1 MRRPNRETAIF
12 TTSAVDLFA
21 SALGAFILLVMLLF
35 PYYRN
40 AGDDSAYAQILDIM
54 EQRDLNAGE
63 LAQLLASRKRSNAEL
78 QQLTQAN
85 QGIEQRLSRK
95 RTLLADLKT
104 RLAEVP
110 ALSSQPVEEIIPEA
124 EPEAVIASDEF
135 SILGLATNA
144 KSFVIVIDMSG
155 SMMAYSELMTKSVL
169 EILEP
174 LDETNRLAIVGYQ
187 GDPSPILWNYP
198 GPDELMQGTP
208 ENLRQAREF
217 ARGLT
222 RRFSGS
228 TPTYA
233 AIKAAMQFKADA
245 IILMSDG
252 QPDNNPNFIIQDITN
267 ENRFTKMEIHTVA
280 IGDYTANRSLVM
292 FLQTLAQLNFG
303 DFVGVSR

>member
-1 MRRPNRETAIF
+1 
-12 TTSAVDLFA
+12 
-21 SALGAFILLVMLLF
+21 LGAFILLVMLLF

-40 AGDDSAYAQILDIM
+40 AGEDSAYAQIQDIM

-63 LAQLLASRKRSNAEL
+63 LAELLASSKQSNNEL
-78 QQLTQAN
+78 QQLNEAN
-85 QGIEQRLSRK
+85 RGIEQRLSRK
-95 RTLLADLKT
+95 RTLLKDLKT
-104 RLAEVP
+104 QLAELPVP
-110 ALSSQPVEEIIPEA
+110 SPQPVEEIIPET
-124 EPEAVIASDEF
+124 EPQALVASHEF

-155 SMMAYSELMTKSVL
+155 SMMAYSDLMIKSVL

-187 GDPSPILWNYP
+187 GDPAPVLWNYP
-198 GPDELMQGTP
+198 GAKELMQGTP

-217 ARGLT
+217 ARGLAH
-222 RRFSGS
+222 RFAGS
-228 TPTYA
+228 TPTHA
-233 AIKAAMQFKADA
+233 ALKAALQFKPDA

-267 ENRFTKMEIHTVA
+267 ENRFTRIEIHTVA
-280 IGDYTANRSLVM
+280 IGDYTSNRGLVM
-292 FLQTLAQLNFG
+292 FLQTLAQRNYG